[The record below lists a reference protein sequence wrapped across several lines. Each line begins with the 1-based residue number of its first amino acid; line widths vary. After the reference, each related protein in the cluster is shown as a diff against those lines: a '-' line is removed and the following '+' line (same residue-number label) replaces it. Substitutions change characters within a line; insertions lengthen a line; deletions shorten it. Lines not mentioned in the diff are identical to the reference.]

1 MLEWIAIGIAIVLV
15 LSVVILIRTGD
26 SCGERYEEGIHN
38 IGFSVALTG
47 HDKKNVNYDVHR
59 LPDGFGMCPKPLFTL
74 ETTVNNTLRDRLTC
88 CGQKTGKLKCW

>member
-15 LSVVILIRTGD
+15 LSVMILIRSGT
-26 SCGERYEEGIHN
+26 SCGERYEKGIHS

-47 HDKKNVNYDVHR
+47 QEAKNINYDVHH

-74 ETTVNNTLRDRLTC
+74 GTTVNGKPGDKLTC
-88 CGQKTGKLKCW
+88 CAQKTGKLKCW